1 MPELSRR
8 LCRLSCVADYVIGRG
23 SRGMV
28 TLSPEPKGALDVTTS
43 LQARSTGSPRHR
55 DSDALCRIRQR
66 KPCADLQGAKCSP
79 PRSWRPTS
87 RASTKAPKSH
97 YRLTGERVSSVS
109 SSWAKADVVARP
121 GFQST
126 FQNATV
132 VAVRLAGTGQWV
144 VVDLGSAQVGC
155 GIAPNK
161 VLADLFSTKTPCPPG
176 TGIG

>member
-1 MPELSRR
+1 MTRLRFRLAAPALLATGIAMLCAASASASR
-8 LCRLSCVADYVIGRG
+8 A
-23 SRGMV
+23 
-28 TLSPEPKGALDVTTS
+28 
-43 LQARSTGSPRHR
+43 
-55 DSDALCRIRQR
+55 
-66 KPCADLQGAKCSP
+66 
-79 PRSWRPTS
+79 PTS
-87 RASTKAPKSH
+87 KEQKALTSAVLATHVAGLNKVPKSH
-97 YRLTGERVSSVS
+97 YRVTGERVSSVS